1 MDEEKLELLQWKQKA
16 LEMEKMNLELQS
28 QLMQV
33 RYNGITSE
41 LIPIL
46 TEIKKIEEAGKE
58 GGVKDET

>member
-33 RYNGITSE
+33 RYNGINSE

-46 TEIKKIEEAGKE
+46 AEIKKIEEAGKE